1 MKTVSFKVISLN
13 LKFLNQ
19 AKNSHSSSEFPN
31 QNLRQMGERVH
42 EPCLIH
48 TKKQTDITTL
58 YE

>member
-31 QNLRQMGERVH
+31 QNFSQMGERVH
-42 EPCLIH
+42 GP
-48 TKKQTDITTL
+48 
-58 YE
+58 YR